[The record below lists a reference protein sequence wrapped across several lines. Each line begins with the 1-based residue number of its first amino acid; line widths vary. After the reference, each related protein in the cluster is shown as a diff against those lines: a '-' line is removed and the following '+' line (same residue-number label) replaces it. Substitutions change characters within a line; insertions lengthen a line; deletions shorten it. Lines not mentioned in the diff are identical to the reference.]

1 MAKKFEIFISYRRK
15 GGYDTAKL
23 LYDRLRLDGYAVSF
37 DIDTLEK
44 GDFDDELENRVRICK
59 DFLLVLNPGVFDRFY
74 DPECNPKDDWVRREI
89 ACALEDNKN
98 IVPLFLD
105 GFVYPKEPL
114 PPDVKDI
121 TRKNGI
127 DLNPKHFESAYAGL
141 KQKFLISQPRWTTK
155 HKKKIIT
162 ASLLAFLAIAA
173 YLYFAITQSM
183 SKIANQNELEIQ
195 LIKRQADSMAQESW
209 VKDSIIKYKDSVAKA
224 QEQLRQPP
232 QSQSQQQKS
241 QPQKSQPQKPQPA
254 SSEAADKKQ
263 DASSS
268 NRGLHWAGSSSDR
281 LGNVIYEKLISAG
294 VKKTPCSDNG
304 IKITPGKANCGQNT
318 VGKVACSYA
327 PKLTLT
333 YCNGNQAL
341 SISPL
346 EMPEKKV
353 KLNGDSENKMRE
365 EIESML
371 RSTDFSQWVSA
382 IKSIK

>member
-44 GDFDDELENRVRICK
+44 GDFDDELENRVKICK

-74 DPECNPKDDWVRREI
+74 DPNCNPKDDWVRREI

-105 GFVYPKEPL
+105 GFAYPKEPL

-127 DLNPKHFESAYAGL
+127 DLNPKHFESAYANL

-162 ASLLAFLAIAA
+162 TSILAFLAIAA
-173 YLYFAITQSM
+173 YLYFAITQNM

-195 LIKRQADSMAQESW
+195 LIKKQMADSMARETW
-209 VKDSIIKYKDSVAKA
+209 IKDSIIKHKDSLAKA
-224 QEQLRQPP
+224 QEQLRQQP
-232 QSQSQQQKS
+232 QSQTQSQKS
-241 QPQKSQPQKPQPA
+241 QPA
-254 SSEAADKKQ
+254 ITGAADKKQ
-263 DASSS
+263 TASSS
-268 NRGLHWAGSSSDR
+268 TRGLHWAGSSNDR
-281 LGNVIYEKLISAG
+281 YLNAIYEKLTPAG
-294 VKKTPCSDNG
+294 VKKTSCSDNG
-304 IKITPGKANCGQNT
+304 IKITPSKAACGQNT
-318 VGKVACSYA
+318 VGKVTCSYA

-333 YCNGNQAL
+333 YCNSNQAH

-353 KLNGDSENKMRE
+353 KLNGDTENKLKE
-365 EIESML
+365 DIEIML